1 MIQPTTLPLAGPLVH
16 YQQAVA
22 TGEYQPDEVQLQTV
36 TALHDIYQA
45 LQAREASQTTPCIR
59 WPFYP
64 LAALAGASG

>member
-1 MIQPTTLPLAGPLVH
+1 MIQPTTLPLAGPLAH

-45 LQAREASQTTPCIR
+45 LQAREASQ
-59 WPFYP
+59 PFYP
-64 LAALAGASG
+64 LAALAGAGG